1 MNIGFMFAECK
12 LINVQAELE
21 EHVLENAIDYT
32 LPCFIT
38 MISWMLQFLKYNDLL
53 LLAVFSI

>member
-1 MNIGFMFAECK
+1 MFAECK
-12 LINVQAELE
+12 LINGQAELE

-32 LPCFIT
+32 LPWLII
-38 MISWMLQFLKYNDLL
+38 MISRMLQFLKYSDLL